1 MLNKTE
7 SKVMDLLYSQCKD
20 KNGVLISPTD
30 IIRIVDLQTLNKSKL
45 DKTMNDLASDGYFD
59 LVYSDRH
66 GENIYCVT
74 LTEKGRSI
82 SREKKVRRRYILFRI
97 GLTCGLAVVSFLIG
111 LLLKAIF

>member
-7 SKVMDLLYSQCKD
+7 SKVMGLLFNQCKD

-30 IIRIVDLQTLNKSKL
+30 IIRIVNIADLNKNKL
-45 DKTMNDLASDGYFD
+45 DKIINDLASDGYID
-59 LVYSDRH
+59 LVYSERH
-66 GENIYCVT
+66 GENIYCIT

-82 SREKKVRRRYILFRI
+82 SREKMVRRRYILFRI